1 MQVARI
7 GALAVALAIA
17 PAAARAD
24 GLTAEET
31 ERLATGATVIRLQT
45 VETGSRRLVGGITYT
60 VVESTPEELL
70 SLFEDTGSW
79 PSVLPR
85 TRSARL
91 VERHGRDR
99 LVELVQ
105 GNALVMA
112 TYTIRLRHTPEE
124 RTVRFW
130 LDPSR
135 PHSLDD
141 AWGFFRAQP
150 LPPGG
155 DGRPRTLLTFA
166 CLVDLGPGLARALF
180 EERIRSTILG
190 VPQLV
195 RERVRRA
202 SGAGRPAELSETPA
216 VR

>member
-1 MQVARI
+1 MRARAAVTLAALL
-7 GALAVALAIA
+7 ALA
-17 PAAARAD
+17 PASSRAD
-24 GLTAEET
+24 GLTPSESA
-31 ERLATGATVIRLQT
+31 RLATGATVTRVQT
-45 VETGSRRLVGGITYT
+45 VETGDRRLVGGLTYT
-60 VVESTPEELL
+60 IVESTAEELL

-91 VERHGRDR
+91 VERHGHDR

-105 GNALVMA
+105 GNALVTA
-112 TYTIRLRHTPEE
+112 TYTIHLRHSPGE

-130 LDPSR
+130 LDPGR

-150 LPPGG
+150 LPPGPG
-155 DGRPRTLLTFA
+155 GRPRTLLTFA
-166 CLVDLGPGLARALF
+166 CLVDLGPGLARAFF
-180 EERIRSTILG
+180 EERIRGALLG

-195 RERVRRA
+195 RERVE
-202 SGAGRPAELSETPA
+202 RPAGATRPG
-216 VR
+216 